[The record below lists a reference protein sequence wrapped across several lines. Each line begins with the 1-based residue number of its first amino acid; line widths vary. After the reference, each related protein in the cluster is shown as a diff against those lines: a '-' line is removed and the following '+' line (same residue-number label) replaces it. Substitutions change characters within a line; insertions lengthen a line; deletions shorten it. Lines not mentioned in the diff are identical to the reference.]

1 MDTFWIFYKLAQIFG
16 CFPFK
21 RVIHANIQIV
31 DSIHFVIQI
40 ILLVLTNGCL
50 FGNCFTIVLML
61 SNQLHSNSLNFKKFF
76 RQLNETPTDDFAFWA
91 SLMGL
96 NILYWTIQI
105 KVSFFYKIKFS
116 LVISH
121 TFEFSRQKPRHQI
134 A

>member
-1 MDTFWIFYKLAQIFG
+1 MYCKYSLMDTFWIFYKLAQIFG

-105 KVSFFYKIKFS
+105 KVG
-116 LVISH
+116 
-121 TFEFSRQKPRHQI
+121 
-134 A
+134 